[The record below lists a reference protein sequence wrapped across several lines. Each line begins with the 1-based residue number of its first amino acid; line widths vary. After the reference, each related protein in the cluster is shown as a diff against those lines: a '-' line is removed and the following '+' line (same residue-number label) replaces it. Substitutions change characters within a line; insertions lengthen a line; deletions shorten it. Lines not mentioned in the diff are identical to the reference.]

1 MPANTHPGQKTTS
14 QAHIAPGTA
23 GTHTHLMRRTAAQA
37 RLHLSVRQL
46 LAQLA
51 GIGETVLI
59 HPSTGGRPK
68 ARRMTTELTG
78 DQHELYEIFDL
89 AKWAPRS

>member
-1 MPANTHPGQKTTS
+1 MSHASLTE
-14 QAHIAPGTA
+14 
-23 GTHTHLMRRTAAQA
+23 R
-37 RLHLSVRQL
+37 
-46 LAQLA
+46 
-51 GIGETVLI
+51 VLI